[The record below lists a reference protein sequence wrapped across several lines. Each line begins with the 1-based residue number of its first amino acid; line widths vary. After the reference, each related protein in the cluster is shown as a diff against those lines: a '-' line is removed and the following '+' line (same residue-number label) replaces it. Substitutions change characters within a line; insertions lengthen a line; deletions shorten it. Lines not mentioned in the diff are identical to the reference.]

1 MKKIYKVLFVLLFF
15 IFNLCGCFSNDIIN
29 LNSSGKNVVC
39 FGDSIT
45 MGYGAKRGDD
55 YPTELSKLTN
65 YSIVNSGIDGET
77 SSEGLKRLKS
87 DVLDR
92 EPLLVI
98 VEFGGNDFLRR
109 VPFEET
115 ISNIEQMIQTIQNS
129 GAMVALV
136 DLGINFPED
145 LARYSIEYKRLS
157 EKYKTIFIPKILKG
171 IIADISLKS
180 DVLHPNSKG
189 YKIIAYR
196 VYRAIIPYLNQ
207 NKIGRSFNKKLDE
220 S

>member
-1 MKKIYKVLFVLLFF
+1 M
-15 IFNLCGCFSNDIIN
+15 FNLCGCFSNEIVN
-29 LNSSGKNVVC
+29 LNSSGKNIVC

-55 YPTELSKLTN
+55 YPTELSKLTS

-77 SSEGLKRLKS
+77 SAEGWKRLKS

-98 VEFGGNDFLRR
+98 IEFGGNDFLRR

-115 ISNIEQMIQTIQNS
+115 ISNIEKMIQEVQNS

-136 DLGINFPED
+136 DLGINFPEN
-145 LARYSIEYKRLS
+145 LAKYTVEYKKLS

-171 IIADISLKS
+171 IIVDMNLKS

-207 NKIGRSFNKKLDE
+207 NKIGRSFNKKTNE
-220 S
+220 F